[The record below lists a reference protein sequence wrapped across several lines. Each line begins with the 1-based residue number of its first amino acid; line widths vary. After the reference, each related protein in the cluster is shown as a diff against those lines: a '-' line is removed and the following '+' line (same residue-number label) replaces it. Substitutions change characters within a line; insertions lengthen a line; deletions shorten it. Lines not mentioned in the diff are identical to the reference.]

1 MGADGRR
8 GSKREDDEQT
18 MPRKNRIS
26 EEGIDGVNSHVE
38 AIAGG
43 GGLVVG
49 RSVPPSPQTAGS
61 VANCAIT

>member
-1 MGADGRR
+1 
-8 GSKREDDEQT
+8 

-49 RSVPPSPQTAGS
+49 RSMPPSPQTAGS